1 MQDSL
6 SPHWYAVYTKPR
18 CEKKVSHLL
27 TKKHIENY
35 CPLNKV
41 RRQWSDRKKNI
52 EVPLFT
58 SYVFVRLL
66 PREHKIVRETDN
78 VFNFVYWLGKPAI
91 IKDEEIMTIKK
102 YLWEH
107 QSVELERIAVNVND
121 TIRIKEGP
129 LVSMEGKVT
138 DVTKR
143 TVRVLLPSLGF
154 ALVVSVDKLY
164 VEKVDTIEKDLLVVS
179 N

>member
-27 TKKHIENY
+27 AKKNIENY

-41 RRQWSDRKKNI
+41 RRQWSDRKKII

-58 SYVFVRLL
+58 SYVFVRVLL
-66 PREHKIVRETDN
+66 HEQKTVLETDN
-78 VFNFVYWLGKPAI
+78 IFNFVYWLRKPAI
-91 IKDEEIMTIKK
+91 IRDEEIMTIKK

-107 QSVELERIAVNVND
+107 ENVELERIAVNVND

-138 DVTKR
+138 DVT
-143 TVRVLLPSLGF
+143 
-154 ALVVSVDKLY
+154 
-164 VEKVDTIEKDLLVVS
+164 
-179 N
+179 

>member
-41 RRQWSDRKKNI
+41 RRQWSDRKKII

-66 PREHKIVRETDN
+66 QSEHKIVRETGN

-91 IKDEEIMTIKK
+91 IKDEEIMAIRK

-107 QSVELERIAVNVND
+107 EKVELERIAVNVND

-129 LVSMEGKVT
+129 LVTMEGKVT
-138 DVTKR
+138 DVAKR
-143 TVRVLLPSLGF
+143 TVKVLLPSLGF
-154 ALVVSVDKLY
+154 ALIVSIDKHV
-164 VEKVDTIEKDLLVVS
+164 VEKVDVNGTDLLLVPS
-179 N
+179 